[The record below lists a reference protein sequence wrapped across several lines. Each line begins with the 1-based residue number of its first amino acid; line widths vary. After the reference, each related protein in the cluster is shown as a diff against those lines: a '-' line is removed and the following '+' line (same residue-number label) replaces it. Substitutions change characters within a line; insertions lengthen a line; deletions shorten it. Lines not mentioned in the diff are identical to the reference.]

1 MRNGHGTVLVAY
13 DGSPEAQRALREAAV
28 FVRAGWRL
36 AVVNVIPAQSVG
48 SRLVT
53 VGEEQEELQ
62 RHVLAE
68 AGRLLANEGL
78 EAVPVAAAGDPLT
91 EILAAAERLDARLV
105 AVGGQRHRFR
115 HGIGDRLVRR
125 AGCDVLVVR

>member
-1 MRNGHGTVLVAY
+1 
-13 DGSPEAQRALREAAV
+13 
-28 FVRAGWRL
+28 
-36 AVVNVIPAQSVG
+36 
-48 SRLVT
+48 
-53 VGEEQEELQ
+53 
-62 RHVLAE
+62 
-68 AGRLLANEGL
+68 
-78 EAVPVAAAGDPLT
+78 VPVAAAGDPLT